1 MKHTIL
7 IIITSLLFISCSQ
20 TVVVKTSGGLGKDI
34 NEIYYTYKPQ
44 SLQISNMYSD
54 ISFDIKTRKF
64 DDQSPIEADLK
75 YIINCI
81 EIEIEDNQGILVN
94 SKDMFS
100 DILIDI
106 ILSKY
111 ITRKYDR
118 KYYKT
123 FIDLDYTIFDNIYS
137 KKIISKQISISG
149 NGHSSSIANQVAI
162 QKVIKNILLDD
173 ELQIFLRNIHNSND
187 NKISHFLNRLSKN
200 LLIDFEKTTPINKE
214 NNIAFVGFENDT
226 NLLFSNGFSTSLMN
240 FWKKPQYKF
249 FSRDQ
254 LEKIMDEYKLLSFG
268 VLKETSFLEN
278 LELQSVEFIIVG
290 NIANVYQQYI
300 LEVQIIDI
308 KNGEIVTSKSSSIVL

>member
-1 MKHTIL
+1 
-7 IIITSLLFISCSQ
+7 
-20 TVVVKTSGGLGKDI
+20 
-34 NEIYYTYKPQ
+34 
-44 SLQISNMYSD
+44 
-54 ISFDIKTRKF
+54 
-64 DDQSPIEADLK
+64 
-75 YIINCI
+75 
-81 EIEIEDNQGILVN
+81 
-94 SKDMFS
+94 FS

-111 ITRKYDR
+111 ITRKYDK

-308 KNGEIVTSKSSSIVL
+308 KNGEIVTSKSSSIIL